1 MERHEE
7 SRTPPRDD
15 AVRRLLVDVVAEDR
29 QRSRKAVRSRRSA
42 WCTLVVLLVVG
53 LGVGAGIAHARGHL
67 GSSDADSSRSGHEVQ
82 ATRSS
87 SGTVA

>member
-15 AVRRLLVDVVAEDR
+15 AVRRLLVDVVAGDR
-29 QRSRKAVRSRRSA
+29 QRSRKAVRFGRSA

-67 GSSDADSSRSGHEVQ
+67 GRSDADVSRSDHEVQ
-82 ATRSS
+82 AALSWT
-87 SGTVA
+87 GPVA